1 MQQLHVHGQP
11 TFRRT
16 TPFTSPA
23 SLRALLTGICLLACL
38 GAARAQ
44 ASLDALV
51 TAEAKEAGFPALAAA
66 IVSKGKLMA
75 VGTGGTR
82 RIGTSIPV
90 THQDRFHIG
99 SDTKAM
105 TSLLAA
111 MMVESGKLQW
121 DSTLAQVFPEL
132 AAGMDAGVSRVTL
145 TQLLSHT
152 SGFPSDNEDFDV
164 LLAKAVRQPGN
175 LNEQRY
181 WMLQQVATKPLARE
195 PGTGFAY
202 SNLGY
207 TLVGAMIERVGEKS
221 WEELVVE
228 RVFKPL
234 KLTSAGLGPQATLG
248 HIDAPLGHALVDGK
262 LKPMLGGPEADN
274 PLVISPAGTAHMS
287 VLDFARWGSWMAGQ
301 GKRAP
306 FLVKP
311 ETLKKLVTPV
321 VSMST
326 ASTASTTVSG
336 AAQYALGWASTKMG
350 WTAYPVAFHGGS
362 NNMNKAYIWVDTER
376 DATVVV
382 MTNVATPNTDDVMQ
396 KLAGKLY
403 GRYVATAK

>member
-1 MQQLHVHGQP
+1 MQQSHVHGRAAL
-11 TFRRT
+11 RRT

-23 SLRALLTGICLLACL
+23 ALRALLTGICLLACI
-38 GAARAQ
+38 GSAQAQ
-44 ASLDALV
+44 ASLDAMV
-51 TAEAKEAGFPALAAA
+51 TAEAKEAGFPAMAAA

-82 RIGTSIPV
+82 RIGTTIAV
-90 THQDRFHIG
+90 THNDRFHIG

-121 DSTLAQVFPEL
+121 DSTLGQVFPEL

-145 TQLLSHT
+145 SQLLSHT
-152 SGFPSDNEDFDV
+152 SGFPSDNEDFDE
-164 LLAKAVRQPGN
+164 LLAKVVRQPGN

-195 PGTGFAY
+195 PGASFAY

-207 TLVGAMIERVGEKS
+207 TLVGAMIERVGGKS
-221 WEELVVE
+221 WEELITE
-228 RVFKPL
+228 RVFMPL

-248 HIDAPLGHALVDGK
+248 RMDAPLGHMLVDGK

-311 ETLKKLVTPV
+311 ETMKKLVTPV

-326 ASTASTTVSG
+326 ASTASTTVAG
-336 AAQYALGWASTKMG
+336 AAQYALGWASTKMA

-376 DATVVV
+376 DAAIVV

-403 GRYVATAK
+403 GRYVTTVK

>member
-1 MQQLHVHGQP
+1 MQQLPVHGQA
-11 TFRRT
+11 TWRRSPPSTST
-16 TPFTSPA
+16 TA
-23 SLRALLTGICLLACL
+23 LRAMLTGLCLLASAG
-38 GAARAQ
+38 GAQAQ
-44 ASLDALV
+44 ASLDAMV
-51 TAEAKEAGFPALAAA
+51 KEEAQQAGFPALAVAV
-66 IVSKGKLMA
+66 VSKGKLMA

-82 RIGTSIPV
+82 RIGTTIPV

-132 AAGMDAGVSRVTL
+132 AANMDAGVKRVTL

-152 SGFPSDNEDFDV
+152 SGFPSDNADV
-164 LLAKAVRQPGN
+164 DALLDKTLRQPGN
-175 LNEQRY
+175 LDEQRY

-207 TLVGAMIERVGEKS
+207 TLVGAMTERVGGKS
-221 WEELVVE
+221 WEELIVE

-234 KLTSAGLGPQATLG
+234 KLSSAGLGPQATLG
-248 HIDAPLGHALVDGK
+248 HMDAPLGHALIDGK

-287 VLDFARWGSWMAGQ
+287 VLDFARWGGWMAGQ

-311 ETLKKLVTPV
+311 ETMKKLMTPV
-321 VSMST
+321 VSMSV
-326 ASTASTTVSG
+326 ASTASTTISG
-336 AAQYALGWASTKMG
+336 AAQYALGWGSAKMA
-350 WTAYPVAFHGGS
+350 WTPYPVAFHGGS
-362 NNMNKAYIWVDTER
+362 NNMNKAFIWVDTER
-376 DATVVV
+376 DAAIVV
-382 MTNVATPNTDDVMQ
+382 MTNVATPNTDDVMP

-403 GRYVATAK
+403 GRYVGPAK